1 MLRSAVVKPLNRAGL
16 GALTATVVCMA
27 GMAGFSLGTL
37 DQASGRDQQAR
48 PPERL
53 RVRVIRSFDHDPGA
67 FTQGLLFHEGKLY
80 ESTGLAGHSSLR
92 RLNLQTGAVEAKVP
106 LESTL
111 FGEGLARVDGLLYQL
126 TWKEQRALVWD
137 LATFERKQELGYE
150 GEGWGLCF
158 DGKSLIMSDGSDR
171 LVRRDPRTFEK
182 TSELAVR
189 SGGAPVVNLNELE
202 CVADVVYANIWQQP
216 QIARIDARTGD
227 VTGWIDAAGLLTPEE
242 YRAADVLNGIA
253 HLPGSFRFII
263 TGKRWPRA
271 FEVEFAPV
279 AAARPARR

>member
-1 MLRSAVVKPLNRAGL
+1 MAGL
-16 GALTATVVCMA
+16 AAVSMCALPPGGPTKE
-27 GMAGFSLGTL
+27 
-37 DQASGRDQQAR
+37 
-48 PPERL
+48 PERL
-53 RVRVIRSFDHDPGA
+53 RVRVIRSFAHDPGA

-80 ESTGLAGHSSLR
+80 ESTGLLGHSSLR
-92 RLNLQTGAVEAKVP
+92 RVDPKTGVVEKKVP

-111 FGEGLARVDGLLYQL
+111 FGEGLARVDGRLYQL

-137 LATFERKQELGYE
+137 LASLEREKEFGYA

-189 SGGAPVVNLNELE
+189 SRGAPVVNLNELE
-202 CVADVVYANIWQQP
+202 CVGGVVYANIWMQP
-216 QIARIDARTGD
+216 TIARIDAATGN
-227 VTGWIDAAGLLTPEE
+227 VTGWIHAGGLLKPEE
-242 YRAADVLNGIA
+242 YQAADVLNGIA
-253 HLPGSFRFII
+253 HLPNSDRFII

-271 FEVEFAPV
+271 FEVEFVPASPSLSP
-279 AAARPARR
+279 RPRP

>member
-1 MLRSAVVKPLNRAGL
+1 M
-16 GALTATVVCMA
+16 
-27 GMAGFSLGTL
+27 
-37 DQASGRDQQAR
+37 
-48 PPERL
+48 
-53 RVRVIRSFDHDPGA
+53 IRSFEHDPGA

-92 RLNLQTGAVEAKVP
+92 RLNLQTGAVEVKVP

-137 LATFERKQELGYE
+137 LATFKRKQEFGYE

-158 DGKSLIMSDGSDR
+158 DGKSLVMSDGSDR
-171 LVRRDPRTFEK
+171 LARRDPRTFEK
-182 TSELAVR
+182 IGELAVR

-202 CVADVVYANIWQQP
+202 CVGDAVYANIWQQP
-216 QIARIDARTGD
+216 HIARIDARTGD

-253 HLPGSFRFII
+253 HLQGSSRFII

-279 AAARPARR
+279 SPRKRKP